1 MKWTIF
7 GKRPANPAPGW
18 TSAILAF
25 IFASQ
30 TFIDSSAG
38 YPAYMSYL
46 AFGSGLWFFYEGVKA
61 KAIFSFLFL
70 PTAAAWLLPLLA
82 IDPFTKMNAVT
93 FASHSLL
100 ALLFGVAAYTYTAR
114 ERVQK

>member
-7 GKRPANPAPGW
+7 GKRPINPAPSW
-18 TSAILAF
+18 TPAILAF

-46 AFGSGLWFFYEGVKA
+46 AFVSGAWFFYLGIKA
-61 KAIFSFLFL
+61 KAVISFLFV
-70 PTAAAWLLPLLA
+70 PVAAAWALPLMA

-93 FASHSLL
+93 FSAHSLL
-100 ALLFGVAAYTYTAR
+100 ALLFGVAAYTYCAR
-114 ERVQK
+114 ERVKK

>member
-7 GKRPANPAPGW
+7 GKRPVNPAPGW

-30 TFIDSSAG
+30 TFIDSSSG
-38 YPAYMSYL
+38 YPEYMGYL
-46 AFGSGLWFFYEGVKA
+46 AFASGVWFFYQGVKA

-70 PTAAAWLLPLLA
+70 PSAAAWLLPILD
-82 IDPFTKMNAVT
+82 IDPFTKMNVVT

-114 ERVQK
+114 ERVKK

>member
-7 GKRPANPAPGW
+7 GKRPGNPAPSW
-18 TSAILAF
+18 TPVILAF

-46 AFGSGLWFFYEGVKA
+46 AFGSGLWFFYLGLKA
-61 KAIFSFLFL
+61 KALIAFLFV
-70 PTAAAWLLPLLA
+70 PIAAAWLLPLME
-82 IDPFTKMNAVT
+82 IDPFTEMNLVT

-100 ALLFGVAAYTYTAR
+100 ALLFGVASYTYAAR
-114 ERVQK
+114 AKVKK

>member
-7 GKRPANPAPGW
+7 GKRPVNPAPGW

-30 TFIDSSAG
+30 TFIDSSSG
-38 YPAYMSYL
+38 YPQYMSYL
-46 AFGSGLWFFYEGVKA
+46 AFASGLWFFYQGVKA

-70 PTAAAWLLPLLA
+70 PSAAAWLLPILE
-82 IDPFTKMNAVT
+82 IDPFTKMNVVT

-114 ERVQK
+114 ERVKK

>member
-7 GKRPANPAPGW
+7 GKRPANPAPSW
-18 TSAILAF
+18 TPAILAF

-46 AFGSGLWFFYEGVKA
+46 AFVSGVWFFYLGFRA

-70 PTAAAWLLPLLA
+70 PTAAAWVLPLMA
-82 IDPFTKMNAVT
+82 IDPFTKMNAIT
-93 FASHSLL
+93 FSAHSLL
-100 ALLFGVAAYTYTAR
+100 ALLFGVAAYTYCAR
-114 ERVQK
+114 ERVKK

>member
-7 GKRPANPAPGW
+7 GKRPSNPAPGW
-18 TSAILAF
+18 TAAILAF

-30 TFIDSSAG
+30 TFIDSSSG

-46 AFGSGLWFFYEGVKA
+46 AFGSGLWFFYQGVRA
-61 KAIFSFLFL
+61 KAVFSFLFL
-70 PTAAAWLLPLLA
+70 PIAAAWLLPLLE
-82 IDPFTKMNAVT
+82 IDPFTQMNAVN
-93 FASHSLL
+93 FAAHSIL

>member
-1 MKWTIF
+1 MKWTLF
-7 GKRPANPAPGW
+7 GKRPTNPAPSW
-18 TSAILAF
+18 TGAVLAF

-38 YPAYMSYL
+38 YPQYMSYL
-46 AFGSGLWFFYEGVKA
+46 AFGTGLWFLYQGIRVKA
-61 KAIFSFLFL
+61 LVAFLVL
-70 PTAAAWLLPLLA
+70 PVASLWLLPLLA
-82 IDPFTKMNAVT
+82 IDPFTKMNAIT
-93 FASHSLL
+93 FSAHSLL

>member
-7 GKRPANPAPGW
+7 GKRPGNPAPSW
-18 TSAILAF
+18 TPVILAF

-46 AFGSGLWFFYEGVKA
+46 AFGSGLWFFYIGLKA
-61 KAIFSFLFL
+61 KALIAFLFV
-70 PTAAAWLLPLLA
+70 PIAGAWLLPL
-82 IDPFTKMNAVT
+82 M
-93 FASHSLL
+93 
-100 ALLFGVAAYTYTAR
+100 
-114 ERVQK
+114 

>member
-7 GKRPANPAPGW
+7 GKRPNTPAPSW
-18 TSAILAF
+18 TPVILAF

-46 AFGSGLWFFYEGVKA
+46 AFVSGLWFFYLGIKA

-70 PTAAAWLLPLLA
+70 PSAAAWLLPLMG
-82 IDPFTKMNAVT
+82 IDPFTQMNAIT
-93 FASHSLL
+93 FGAHSLL
-100 ALLFGVAAYTYTAR
+100 ALLFGVASYTFAAR
-114 ERVQK
+114 GRVKK